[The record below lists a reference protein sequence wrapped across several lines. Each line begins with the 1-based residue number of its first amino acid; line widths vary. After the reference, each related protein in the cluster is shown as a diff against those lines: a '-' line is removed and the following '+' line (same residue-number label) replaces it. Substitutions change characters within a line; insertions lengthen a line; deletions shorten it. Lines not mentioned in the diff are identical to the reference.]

1 LVQQGT
7 FRADLYYRLSVFTVN
22 LPPLRSRKDDI
33 AVLSSHFIKK
43 HAPEG
48 PDHLRLT
55 SAAVAALIDY
65 DWPGNVRELENAII
79 RGIHRAKSDEW
90 IDVQDLG
97 LPISKDRQPESVC
110 EPVSS
115 TQKFQTLKQQA
126 ILLFER
132 KYLMNLMIEC
142 QGNVTRA
149 AHTAGKERRALGRLL
164 QKYQIDPK
172 RFMFPAP

>member
-1 LVQQGT
+1 ME
-7 FRADLYYRLSVFTVN
+7 DLNSWFNKEPFAQPLLYRLSVFTVN

-33 AVLSSHFIKK
+33 AVLSSHFIRKSML
-43 HAPEG
+43 PEG

-97 LPISKDRQPESVC
+97 LPISKDRQPEESVC

-149 AHTAGKERRALGRLL
+149 AHTGGEGTARAWPITAKFL
-164 QKYQIDPK
+164 D
-172 RFMFPAP
+172 